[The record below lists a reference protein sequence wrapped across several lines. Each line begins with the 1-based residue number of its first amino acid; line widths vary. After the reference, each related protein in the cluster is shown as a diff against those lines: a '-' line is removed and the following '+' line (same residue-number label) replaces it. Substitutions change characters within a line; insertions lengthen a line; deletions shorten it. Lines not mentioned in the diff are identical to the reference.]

1 MTPVGSSYFFR
12 SEADLYS
19 RSMQDFGGK
28 VAVITGGASGIGL
41 GMARAFAGAGMKLVL
56 ADLDSAA
63 LEAVAVELETDG
75 AEVVT
80 RLCDVSEYDQV
91 EAVADLAIDT
101 YGRVNVLCNN
111 AGIGIP
117 TPTKKIKL
125 ADWKW
130 IIDVDLWGPIYGIEI
145 FLPLIEK
152 EDEGHINSTA
162 SMAGLTAGSM
172 MGAYNVAKHGVVALM
187 ATLERELRGRGSHV
201 TASVLCP
208 GPINTN
214 ISRHS
219 VEFRP
224 GQQKPKSDGAT
235 TGKVAR
241 GIQDILERGMDP
253 DEVGRMVLDA
263 IKGDEFWILTHPH
276 WTKAL
281 QKELDAMNEDRSL
294 TKG

>member
-1 MTPVGSSYFFR
+1 
-12 SEADLYS
+12 
-19 RSMQDFGGK
+19 MQEFQDR

-56 ADLDSAA
+56 ADLDGAA
-63 LEAVAVELETDG
+63 LDAVATELSGSG

-80 RLCDVSEYDQV
+80 RLCDVSQYEQV
-91 EAVADLAIDT
+91 QAVADLAVDT
-101 YGRVNVLCNN
+101 YGGVNVLCNN

-117 TPTKKIKL
+117 TSTKNMKL

-130 IIDVDLWGPIYGIEI
+130 IIDVDLWGPIYGVEI
-145 FLPLIEK
+145 FLPLIE
-152 EDEGHINSTA
+152 EQGEGHINATS
-162 SMAGLTAGSM
+162 SMAGLTAASM

-187 ATLERELRGRGSHV
+187 ATLERELRGRGSAV

-224 GQQKPKSDGAT
+224 GRQKPKADGESS
-235 TGKVAR
+235 GKVAR
-241 GIQDILERGMDP
+241 GIQDILEKGMDP

-263 IKGDEFWILTHPH
+263 IAGDEFWILTHPH

-281 QKELDAMNEDRSL
+281 QKQLDAMNDDRSL
-294 TKG
+294 TKA